1 MATDDPDTNVDIG
14 KVGHLI
20 PKMQLDTTARQR
32 PDEIAH
38 TLVTNVGESIRVY
51 LEDGRITVPV
61 EPCRGGTPATTT
73 VALDRFDAVVERAAI
88 EDGGLNLFC
97 MDGLHLPESEWR
109 RSGLER
115 HWCADDADLESPFF
129 PPQRRLEVWASR
141 EDALFDAEEPY
152 DFSHLDGLPED
163 SPVLTEWAE
172 HATEEYPDRPP
183 VPFERPTLSVQ
194 TVRAEGVTDVR
205 GFDRVEVGRISR
217 VELLDEIDEAPTEP
231 DVEPREVDVS
241 PPSPHPEIDYDA
253 LDPLPRSED
262 LLVALFT
269 INRHAKRLDEQA
281 DAAYEH
287 GHGAEA
293 RAHALR
299 KRALYRTKTVVLH
312 CLAKSDPDAI
322 RVVRHELDG
331 DHELFCLTLDEGY
344 SFHQPLGAVEPDLLA
359 ATTGTEDRSD
369 LPLDTIDFEA
379 SSETDDLEM
388 SLSRAVAVLRNHGVE
403 PNDYLDATRVED
415 FTWGTEIS
423 TTF

>member
-1 MATDDPDTNVDIG
+1 MQPDTTD
-14 KVGHLI
+14 
-20 PKMQLDTTARQR
+20 RQR

-38 TLVTNVGESIRVY
+38 TLVTNVGEPVRVH

-61 EPCRGGTPATTT
+61 EPCRGGTPATTA
-73 VALDRFDAVVERAAI
+73 VALDCFDAVVERAAI
-88 EDGGLNLFC
+88 EDGGRNLFC

-172 HATEEYPDRPP
+172 HATEEYPERPP
-183 VPFERPTLSVQ
+183 VPFERPTLSVH

-217 VELLDEIDEAPTEP
+217 VELLDVIDEAPTEP

-241 PPSPHPEIDYDA
+241 PPSRHPEIDYDA
-253 LDPLPRSED
+253 LDPLPHSEA

-269 INRHAKRLDEQA
+269 INRHAKR
-281 DAAYEH
+281 
-287 GHGAEA
+287 
-293 RAHALR
+293 
-299 KRALYRTKTVVLH
+299 
-312 CLAKSDPDAI
+312 
-322 RVVRHELDG
+322 
-331 DHELFCLTLDEGY
+331 LDEGY

-369 LPLDTIDFEA
+369 LPLETIDFEV
-379 SSETDDLEM
+379 SSETDDLVM
-388 SLSRAVAVLRNHGVE
+388 SLSRAVAVLRSYDVE